1 MERQGPA
8 CQQCCCACC
17 CRGCSRRGS
26 RGGSDKPDW
35 PSTGSSSSSRNSSGS
50 TGDEPQG
57 ELVHLRELLQARGV
71 PQHLLEQLAPP
82 ASPSR
87 HRGHAEGGC
96 RMYQLL
102 QMLQCSEDES
112 LQLQAVVELGQLLV
126 MASEDTLGAFPA
138 GKFVP
143 PITRLIQADR
153 GDDLVTQ
160 ACRTLTHLLELV
172 PHSSAAAV
180 AALPALL
187 QQLRAI
193 SSMEVA
199 EQALA
204 ALELLTKRHGNAVLQ
219 AGGITSCLAFFDFFS
234 AEAQRAALSVTAGC
248 CLSLTSSE
256 FHLISPHLSAI
267 ASRLCHQL
275 AGSPPVIGSSTFCEV
290 TRMLR
295 LLCAHCPP
303 IAVQLL
309 TESIAGTLKKLLTTD
324 TGQPV
329 SPGSFRNSEEV
340 YSLVCLVSELLPP
353 LPSAA
358 LFDVDQLLT
367 RRVSVRRSGS
377 YDRVESDRSA
387 APGGSR
393 GVRPAADPRAAVLR
407 PADWLPLLLDV
418 YGAAPGTAV
427 RHVCLRATLRCV
439 SAAEPE
445 TLKGVL
451 NMQEL
456 SVQLASLLPSPDV
469 KLAVPA
475 LQLAETLMQ
484 KLPDLCTSHFRRE
497 GGVARA
503 LAAGGRSRSVGGAGA
518 PGRLQT
524 SLLASLSPARWG
536 RASSSSPHGSHRN
549 SLTEAG
555 AAREERARSWL
566 RRQARLFLERHLATA
581 AGGHCAALALLESA
595 LRQLA
600 AAPDRGLADPL
611 RQLAALLLAA
621 DLSPF
626 ELLQAGLVPRLTEL
640 LTAGPAGAR
649 RHRLRAFLHALAGA
663 PAADRPQQAWV
674 PSAEK
679 AAPLAA
685 LVTKLNA
692 CVAQQ
697 EQLPV
702 KSYDVTDGVS
712 GHGALRYFTEHQLK
726 VELRR
731 APDGGA
737 LRQWR
742 HGPVKV
748 DPLAPLQAIERYLV
762 IRGYGRSSSRT
773 GRWSDDSGS
782 DEDVEDALV
791 AASLSH
797 SGTHRLQFLMGGRPL
812 PYDITVF
819 QAVEQYGPRSQD
831 DDGDVSASQ
840 LFQKTHTIYYRQA
853 PISSSSGGNSSS
865 SRRQETRPA
874 SGGESLWATGSA
886 PVPDCPLV
894 TGLKPQLP
902 ESVTVADPSLA
913 TVNLLRLLHCLSRH
927 YGGLYQ
933 LVASPPLLGD
943 QVFVNAQLT
952 AKAERQLFDP
962 LILMAGSTPPWILQ
976 LGLTCGRCS
985 VSPFLFPFA
994 VRRQLFFSA
1003 TFERDRAL
1011 SRLLEVVPSAAGSGS
1026 ERRLAPRLER
1036 RRRTVSRRQ
1045 PARQAETL
1053 LSELAGSPALL
1064 ELQYRDEPGS
1074 GLGPTL
1080 EFYAQVCSDVQR
1092 VELGLWRRD
1101 QRTAH
1106 TAESSGRSEGAPVPA
1121 PATAAG
1127 PAGPEYVFAP
1137 HGLYPA
1143 PIGRTEKNT
1152 SVTRLRTKF
1161 TFLGRLMAKALAD
1174 GRLLDMSLSV
1184 PFYHWLLRRE
1194 RTMSLT
1200 DLHQLD
1206 GTLATS
1212 VARLANAAR
1221 RRRALETDAAL
1232 SDEQRRAALA
1242 ALTVDGCAV
1251 EQLGLDF
1258 TLPGYPDIELR
1269 RGGRAE
1275 PVTAA
1280 NLEQYVKLLTHW
1292 ILIEGVHKQM
1302 EAFREGFESVAPLD
1316 NLAMFQPEELD
1327 QLFCGTQDA
1336 LWDRQ
1341 SLAEAFRP
1349 DHGYTADSAP
1359 FRHLVTVL
1367 SELDP
1372 RQRRQFLSFAT
1383 GSPRLPVGG
1392 FRALTPPLTV
1402 VRKAVE
1408 PGHCPDTYLPSVMTC
1423 VNYLKLP
1430 EYSSV
1435 EVTRRQLTLAIS
1447 EGQLSFML
1455 S

>member
-1 MERQGPA
+1 MFFFSFLFSRS
-8 CQQCCCACC
+8 
-17 CRGCSRRGS
+17 SRRGS

-87 HRGHAEGGC
+87 HRGHTEGGC

-143 PITRLIQADR
+143 PITRLIQTDR

-267 ASRLCHQL
+267 ASRLCHQDRRVAEAACLVLCRLSETFKADRIRVQTIADSGLVKNVPQLL

-309 TESIAGTLKKLLTTD
+309 TENIAGTLKKLLTTD

-377 YDRVESDRSA
+377 YDREAVQWRDSSDISSTNAVGDASNSQAESDRSA

-445 TLKGVL
+445 TLQGVL

-497 GGVARA
+497 GVLHHISRLAVDGDPLDETDPRGNGQTADTTADLSLRDALKRRRSSRRGALGCQRHSFDQTTAGSASASPSHTGGAARA
-503 LAAGGRSRSVGGAGA
+503 LAAGGRSRSVGGAEA
-518 PGRLQT
+518 PSRLQT

-595 LRQLA
+595 LRQLT

-819 QAVEQYGPRSQD
+819 QAVEQYGPRSQEE
-831 DDGDVSASQ
+831 DGDVSASQ

-853 PISSSSGGNSSS
+853 PISSSNGGNSSS

-874 SGGESLWATGSA
+874 SGGESLWATGST

-894 TGLKPQLP
+894 AGLKPQLP

-976 LGLTCGRCS
+976 LGLTC
-985 VSPFLFPFA
+985 PFLLPFA
-994 VRRQLFFSA
+994 VRRQLS
-1003 TFERDRAL
+1003 
-1011 SRLLEVVPSAAGSGS
+1011 SR
-1026 ERRLAPRLER
+1026 PR
-1036 RRRTVSRRQ
+1036 
-1045 PARQAETL
+1045 
-1053 LSELAGSPALL
+1053 
-1064 ELQYRDEPGS
+1064 
-1074 GLGPTL
+1074 
-1080 EFYAQVCSDVQR
+1080 
-1092 VELGLWRRD
+1092 
-1101 QRTAH
+1101 
-1106 TAESSGRSEGAPVPA
+1106 SSG
-1121 PATAAG
+1121 T
-1127 PAGPEYVFAP
+1127 
-1137 HGLYPA
+1137 GL
-1143 PIGRTEKNT
+1143 
-1152 SVTRLRTKF
+1152 
-1161 TFLGRLMAKALAD
+1161 
-1174 GRLLDMSLSV
+1174 
-1184 PFYHWLLRRE
+1184 
-1194 RTMSLT
+1194 
-1200 DLHQLD
+1200 
-1206 GTLATS
+1206 
-1212 VARLANAAR
+1212 
-1221 RRRALETDAAL
+1221 
-1232 SDEQRRAALA
+1232 
-1242 ALTVDGCAV
+1242 
-1251 EQLGLDF
+1251 
-1258 TLPGYPDIELR
+1258 
-1269 RGGRAE
+1269 
-1275 PVTAA
+1275 
-1280 NLEQYVKLLTHW
+1280 
-1292 ILIEGVHKQM
+1292 
-1302 EAFREGFESVAPLD
+1302 
-1316 NLAMFQPEELD
+1316 
-1327 QLFCGTQDA
+1327 
-1336 LWDRQ
+1336 
-1341 SLAEAFRP
+1341 
-1349 DHGYTADSAP
+1349 
-1359 FRHLVTVL
+1359 
-1367 SELDP
+1367 
-1372 RQRRQFLSFAT
+1372 
-1383 GSPRLPVGG
+1383 
-1392 FRALTPPLTV
+1392 
-1402 VRKAVE
+1402 
-1408 PGHCPDTYLPSVMTC
+1408 
-1423 VNYLKLP
+1423 
-1430 EYSSV
+1430 
-1435 EVTRRQLTLAIS
+1435 
-1447 EGQLSFML
+1447 
-1455 S
+1455 